1 MAWLVVGEERRP
13 GSRRIRIRNKKKKG
27 RLAGRQATPRSMDR
41 SGQAA
46 QPSMA
51 RSSSGLGLARSSS
64 GVWWKLGDGDASEVE
79 RRLRGIAEE
88 EAAVRARMERRH
100 AVRRRIAVTSMSLE
114 VAAVVYGLWKATRRG
129 LSGSKLKL
137 LLPAVAIPAMATL
150 VLAAFARFRRSLDA
164 RDQQHLDRLRTERK
178 AKIGSFRGSHHNLQ
192 KLIEKYDPDGGDDD
206 GAAGGS
212 SSSSNDAATRKQQ
225 QQQLKRT
232 HSRLSFHVGEGDE

>member
-1 MAWLVVGEERRP
+1 
-13 GSRRIRIRNKKKKG
+13 
-27 RLAGRQATPRSMDR
+27 MDR

>member
-1 MAWLVVGEERRP
+1 
-13 GSRRIRIRNKKKKG
+13 
-27 RLAGRQATPRSMDR
+27 
-41 SGQAA
+41 
-46 QPSMA
+46 
-51 RSSSGLGLARSSS
+51 LGLARSSS

-192 KLIEKYDPDGGDDD
+192 KLIEKYDPDGGD
-206 GAAGGS
+206 GGS
-212 SSSSNDAATRKQQ
+212 GGGSGNNNDAATTTRKQQ
-225 QQQLKRT
+225 QQLLKRT